1 MTIKKASIM
10 EAKCNI
16 VILLKNQISERNEIM
31 ETNELDY
38 TCGLSDEELTERF
51 KASIR
56 IDDEIRR
63 IKGLPTAKYDEK
75 KKQAYLEYPD
85 GRIEYVS

>member
-1 MTIKKASIM
+1 
-10 EAKCNI
+10 
-16 VILLKNQISERNEIM
+16 M

-63 IKGLPTAKYDEK
+63 IKGLPTAKYDTE

-85 GRIEYVS
+85 GRIEYVRK

>member
-1 MTIKKASIM
+1 MA
-10 EAKCNI
+10 EDCNY
-16 VILLKNQISERNEIM
+16 LISGRNEFM
-31 ETNELDY
+31 VTNELDY

-56 IDDEIRR
+56 IDNEIRR
-63 IKGLPTAKYDEK
+63 IEGLPTAKYNAEN
-75 KKQAYLEYPD
+75 KQAYLEYPD